1 MGLAAVTDRKG
12 GGSGGTLVAE
22 RAREARQAVAVSG
35 HVVTGTIAVHA
46 LGTRLAAVVAVKP
59 RGAN

>member
-1 MGLAAVTDRKG
+1 MAG
-12 GGSGGTLVAE
+12 GGTLVAE
-22 RAREARQAVAVSG
+22 GAGEAGQAVAVSG
-35 HVVTGTIAVHA
+35 HVVAGPVAVHA